1 MNNDVDPTEPFQ
13 NGIGHGGT
21 AICRGD
27 IRGHK

>member
-1 MNNDVDPTEPFQ
+1 MNDDVDPPKPFQ
-13 NGIGHGGT
+13 NGIGHRRA